1 MAASRGRQ
9 DSAVLR
15 QIAAQLEVIQVETVI
30 RHHHRN
36 DIKRLIRNRVVLGQY
51 IFLMSQMTLAKIP
64 Q

>member
-15 QIAAQLEVIQVETVI
+15 QIAAQYEVIQVETVI